1 MLGLRS
7 GSSRG
12 VALIIVLWVVV
23 IISVIAL
30 EFSYSTRIETDL
42 TRNFFD
48 GQKAY
53 FGARSGIERAVK
65 EILRYRKAAK
75 LLKDSEEELLWNLT
89 GGPNQFNIGDMD
101 ISVEIEPEDARI
113 NINDIS
119 KEYLKKIIS
128 NIGLT
133 EEEADT
139 IIDSILDWQDGD
151 DLHRMM
157 GAEKDY
163 YQELDTPYQAAN
175 SDIEI
180 LEELLFI
187 KGIDKKLFYG
197 EAALPT
203 VSDFV
208 SGENDGE
215 ERELRLKDGLSSI
228 FTVYS
233 GATSKDDKKQ
243 SKVNLNSAS
252 LGVLM
257 SLPLM
262 DEGTAQIIIDAR
274 KEEQITNVGYLV
286 NLIGVPL
293 YKSIQ
298 QYITLKE
305 ADARYYTITSTAFS
319 GEQDMSHS
327 IRAVVDMKPKA
338 GTGLSMPFNF
348 VRWED
353 CKV

>member
-1 MLGLRS
+1 MMQVLNA

-23 IISVIAL
+23 ILSVIAL

-53 FGARSGIERAVK
+53 FGARSGIERAIK
-65 EILRYRKAAK
+65 EILRYRKAAP
-75 LLKDSEEELLWNLT
+75 LFKDDKEEPLWSLI
-89 GGPNQFNIGDMD
+89 GKPNQFDMGDINIF
-101 ISVEIEPEDARI
+101 VVIEPENARI

-119 KEYLKKIIS
+119 KEYLRAIIL
-128 NIGLT
+128 NMGLT
-133 EEEADT
+133 EEAANT
-139 IIDSILDWQDGD
+139 IIDSLLDWQDGD
-151 DLHRMM
+151 NLHRMK

-163 YQELDTPYQAAN
+163 YQELDTPYQPTN
-175 SDIEI
+175 SGIEI
-180 LEELLFI
+180 LEELLLI

-197 EAALPT
+197 EEALPAI
-203 VSDFV
+203 SDFV
-208 SGENDGE
+208 SE
-215 ERELRLKDGLSSI
+215 EDDEEKEFRLTNGLSSI

-233 GATSKDDKKQ
+233 EESLKKDEKQ
-243 SKVNLNSAS
+243 SKININSAS

-257 SLPLM
+257 CLPLM
-262 DEGTAQIIIDAR
+262 DEGAAQAIIDAR
-274 KEEQITNVGYLV
+274 KEAPIINVADLV
-286 NLIGVPL
+286 NLIGLPL
-293 YKSIQ
+293 YKGIQ

-319 GEQDMSHS
+319 GDQGMSHS
-327 IRAVVDMKPKA
+327 IKAVVDIKPKVRM
-338 GTGLSMPFNF
+338 GSSMAFNF

-353 CKV
+353 CKI